1 MVKCLKCGKDNRD
14 GARFCSRCATPL
26 QGAAP
31 SAPAAAPIL
40 EVPDYYALLGLAP
53 DAPPDQV
60 QQALHDAARAE
71 HAPISPEQLGDA
83 ITLLTDPAKRAEYDR
98 KRLAWQ
104 GVQRLKKADLASND
118 LYRRLGVSRFAR
130 RREIQAAFACLA
142 HLHTLGRVSR
152 GGLRRLEEAHAQL
165 ANPNRRRQYDLM
177 LDSAQG
183 PDQVT
188 IPHEINY
195 YDYLGLDRGA
205 KETQIREADA
215 ALRGP
220 LTLKAKGGDQSAEET
235 LKQLNLIIQTLTDEN
250 KRKEY
255 DADPAHDVFRFQTS
269 GRPEPSGATAIAARA
284 ARFAAIESIVYGP
297 GSDGLEAYGG
307 LWPDDVKL

>member
-1 MVKCLKCGKDNRD
+1 MIRCPRCGKDNRD
-14 GARFCSRCATPL
+14 SAQFCSRCAAPL
-26 QGAAP
+26 QRAAP
-31 SAPAAAPIL
+31 SAPVAAPIL

-53 DAPPDQV
+53 DASPDQV

-71 HAPISPEQLGDA
+71 HAPITPEQLDDTIA
-83 ITLLTDPAKRAEYDR
+83 ALTDPVKRAEYDQ
-98 KRLAWQ
+98 KRLAWL
-104 GVQRLKKADLASND
+104 GVQQLKKADLASND
-118 LYRRLGVSRFAR
+118 LYRRLGVPRFAR
-130 RREIQAAFACLA
+130 QREIQAAFACLA
-142 HLHTLGRVSR
+142 HLGKLGRVSR
-152 GGLRRLEEAHAQL
+152 GGLRRLEEAHARL
-165 ANPNRRRQYDLM
+165 ADPGRRRQYNQA

-183 PDQVT
+183 PDQAQ

-220 LTLKAKGGDQSAEET
+220 LVLKAKAGDMAAEET
-235 LKQLNLIIQTLTDEN
+235 LKQLNLIIQTLTDNN

-255 DADPAHDVFRFQTS
+255 DADPAHDVFRFQTP

-284 ARFAAIESIVYGP
+284 ARFAAIESIVYSAE
-297 GSDGLEAYGG
+297 SDGLEAFGG
-307 LWPDDVKL
+307 LWPSDL